1 MLKHTVQIFMILV
14 ALLLAPPL
22 VVGQEHM
29 PGASHDVSQDPLDA
43 LPAKLRDALREE
55 MRALEPA
62 VARLAGALPK
72 GEWQVVHDTAVQVRD
87 SFILKQALT
96 GPERE
101 TLHRV
106 LPDDFRQRDA
116 AFHEH
121 AYRLALAAHNRDA
134 ELAGFYFAR
143 LTEGCMGCHG
153 RYARQRFP
161 GFQAAEPQHAH

>member
-1 MLKHTVQIFMILV
+1 MLKYTVQIFVILV
-14 ALLLAPPL
+14 ASLLAPPL

-29 PGASHDVSQDPLDA
+29 PGAGHGAHQDPLQA
-43 LPAKLRDALREE
+43 LPPKLRDALREE

-62 VARLAGALPK
+62 VGRLARALPK
-72 GEWQVVHDTAVQVRD
+72 GEWQVVHDTALQVRD
-87 SFILKQALT
+87 SFILKKALT

-106 LPDDFRQRDA
+106 LPEDFQRRDA

-134 ELAGFYFAR
+134 ELAGFYLAR
-143 LTEGCMGCHG
+143 LIDGCTGCHG

-161 GFQAAEPQHAH
+161 GFQASEPAHSH